1 MALIRVIPVVMRMI
15 AILAIAAV
23 VVVGNAIAQ
32 EPVRF
37 PVPATTIYPG
47 DLIKDELIIDRA
59 FAPNIQGAAAF
70 INERPMVVGRIARR
84 TLLPGQMIPIN
95 ALEEQK
101 IVTRG
106 NVVKVIIEDGA
117 LSIVTYGTSLQS
129 GSPGALIQ
137 LRNLDTGVTVRGIIQ
152 SDGSVRIQN
161 G

>member
-1 MALIRVIPVVMRMI
+1 MALIRVIPALMRG
-15 AILAIAAV
+15 IAALALV
-23 VVVGNAIAQ
+23 ASLTGGSAAAEDVA
-32 EPVRF
+32 RF

-47 DLIKDELIIDRA
+47 DLIKDELIIERA
-59 FAPNIQGAAAF
+59 FAPNIPGAAAF
-70 INERPMVVGRIARR
+70 ISERPMAVGRIARR
-84 TLLPGQMIPIN
+84 TLLPGQMIQIN

-117 LSIVTYGTSLQS
+117 LSIVTYGSSLQS

-137 LRNLDTGVTVRGIIQ
+137 LRNLDTGVTIRGIIQ
-152 SDGSVRIQN
+152 PDGSVRIQN

>member
-1 MALIRVIPVVMRMI
+1 MALMRVIPVVMRRI
-15 AILAIAAV
+15 VIVALAAS
-23 VVVGNAIAQ
+23 VVVGSAMAQ
-32 EPVRF
+32 EPARF

-47 DLIKDELIIDRA
+47 DLIKDEMIIDRA
-59 FAPNIQGAAAF
+59 FAPNIPGAAAF
-70 INERPMVVGRIARR
+70 IKERPMVVGRVARR

-137 LRNLDTGVTVRGIIQ
+137 LRNLDTGVTIRGIIQ
-152 SDGSVRIQN
+152 PDGSVRIQN